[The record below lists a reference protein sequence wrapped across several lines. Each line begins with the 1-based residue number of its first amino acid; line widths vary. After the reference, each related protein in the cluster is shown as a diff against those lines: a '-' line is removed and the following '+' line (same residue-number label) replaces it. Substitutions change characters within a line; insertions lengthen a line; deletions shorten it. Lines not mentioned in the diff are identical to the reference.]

1 MWAWRW
7 LCSLIGVAIASGA
20 VACAAPAPSSGTA
33 PSDGPAPASG
43 APAAVA
49 PTAPA
54 ASAAAPRPLERVT
67 AAWVRSLNLAPFN
80 VALGKGY
87 YEQEG
92 LQIETAEFQ
101 STADVVS
108 ALSTG
113 QLDVSVGTVSAGT
126 FNAWQ
131 RGVKMIVVAPTSVYP
146 AEGLMP
152 TSVVVRKD
160 LWDSGQIRSL
170 ADARGRR
177 LAVNARGNIT
187 EYTAWLILGRRGLGL
202 EDVNQQILPF
212 PDQVAGLANGSID
225 IMVASEPFGTVAI
238 DQGVGV
244 RLEEDQQT
252 IGPIQFTHFIF
263 SEQFADGRAD
273 AATRFLVA
281 SLRASRELQGD
292 WVKDPQL
299 AQLLE
304 EQIGFKQ
311 ELLARSVLPV
321 FPTDFTVRAEE
332 LMQLQEALMRMGHLT
347 YSTPLDV
354 RPFVNTA
361 LADRA
366 REQLEARGR

>member
-1 MWAWRW
+1 MGSWRW
-7 LCSLIGVAIASGA
+7 WCSLVGIAVCSGV
-20 VACAAPAPSSGTA
+20 VACT
-33 PSDGPAPASG
+33 APASAPGAAPSPAQSAGPAGFG
-43 APAAVA
+43 APG
-49 PTAPA
+49 A
-54 ASAAAPRPLERVT
+54 ASAATAPPPAPERVSV
-67 AAWVRSLNLAPFN
+67 AWVRSLNLAPFN
-80 VALGKGY
+80 VAWGKGY

-92 LQIETAEFQ
+92 LRIETAEFQ

-108 ALSTG
+108 ALGTG
-113 QLDVSVGTVSAGT
+113 QLDVSVGSVSAGT

-131 RGVKMIVVAPTSVYP
+131 RGVKMIVAAPTSVYP

-152 TSVVVRKD
+152 TSVVVRKE
-160 LWDSGQIRSL
+160 LWDTGQVRSL

-177 LAVNARGNIT
+177 VAVNARGNIT
-187 EYTAWLILGRRGLGL
+187 EYTAWLVLGRRGLGL
-202 EDVNQQILPF
+202 EEVSEQIVPF

-225 IMVASEPFGTVAI
+225 IMIASEPFGTVAI

-263 SEQFADGRAD
+263 SEQFAEGRAD

-281 SLRASRELQGD
+281 SLRAARELQGD
-292 WVKDPQL
+292 WVKDPRL

-332 LMQLQEALMRMGHLT
+332 LMQFQDALMRMGHLT

-354 RPFVNTA
+354 RPFVNTT
-361 LADRA
+361 LAERA
-366 REQLEARGR
+366 RQQLEARGR